1 MLTSEKKKKPY
12 LVLLKPKMSNSFP
25 PQNKL
30 SSLELSV
37 TYKIC
42 FFFSCILS
50 AHQRKEF
57 LCMSRLCRTRFTL
70 PCFAG
75 CWPCSSHDRKRS
87 MSSST
92 EMKARGVKGEKTTLL
107 YHYCW
112 TTVTLR
118 FAEDLP
124 ETGNRGQMDK
134 GRMIP
139 FSSDLNSDLTTTWLP
154 IYLWDPTGHHEVCS
168 MLGRH
173 LSLVTSLSLQ
183 AISKADLPVSKV
195 NYVWVHTLHQ
205 YRHI

>member
-1 MLTSEKKKKPY
+1 
-12 LVLLKPKMSNSFP
+12 MSNSFP

-124 ETGNRGQMDK
+124 ETGNRRHMDK
-134 GRMIP
+134 RKCYQSVQISAVTLLLHGSRYTCET
-139 FSSDLNSDLTTTWLP
+139 L
-154 IYLWDPTGHHEVCS
+154 
-168 MLGRH
+168 LGIMR
-173 LSLVTSLSLQ
+173 SVQCWGGTC
-183 AISKADLPVSKV
+183 P
-195 NYVWVHTLHQ
+195 
-205 YRHI
+205 